1 MKHCNRAPLIQTT
14 VQPLSTKFFLKGGT
28 VICLDLLPVMQL
40 YQKYISIFV
49 VELSKKHDL
58 NMKIALYIKVSPFE
72 ALISFKEKKNIT
84 RFLLK

>member
-1 MKHCNRAPLIQTT
+1 M
-14 VQPLSTKFFLKGGT
+14 QPLSTKFLYEGLHCYLSRF
-28 VICLDLLPVMQL
+28 VHRNAALLMQL

-72 ALISFKEKKNIT
+72 ALISFKEKKI
-84 RFLLK
+84 